1 MNDQLFSKQ
10 YMSELTCVLENLNL
24 KDWSK
29 ILQELERVFYEDAT
43 IFLIGNGGSAS
54 TASHLANDLMLGAAR
69 EGGRGFKAISLC
81 DNAAVTM
88 AIANDTSYDQIFSQQ
103 LRVLARPGD
112 VLLSISGSGNS
123 HNLVEAVRTA
133 NELDMTT
140 IGFLGMDGGKL
151 LKMCG
156 TSIVVPSDDYGLIET
171 VHVAL
176 DHLLVDYFKQ
186 LQKNHANIDRVRG
199 TALAVVRHAWIAETA

>member
-1 MNDQLFSKQ
+1 MNDQLFSKR
-10 YMSELTCVLENLNL
+10 YLAELTCVLENLNL
-24 KDWSK
+24 KVWSK
-29 ILQELERVFYEDAT
+29 ILQELERVFYENAT

-54 TASHLANDLMLGAAR
+54 TASHIANDLMLGAAR

-88 AIANDTSYDQIFSQQ
+88 AIANDTNYDQIFSRQ
-103 LRVLARPGD
+103 LKVLARHGD
-112 VLLSISGSGNS
+112 ALLSISGSGNS
-123 HNLVEAVRTA
+123 PNLIKAVRTA
-133 NELDMTT
+133 NELDMIT

-186 LQKNHANIDRVRG
+186 LQKSHENIDHVPG
-199 TALAVVRHAWIAETA
+199 TGLSVAQRAWIAETA